1 VPPARR
7 AAQGL
12 IDAVPG
18 TAKRTFGSGVH
29 YVFHFN
35 VVWDHWRDLAGGAWL
50 TIRLSSLALVIGMAL
65 ATVCAYAKAAGP
77 GALRLIVAAYVEVI
91 RNTPFLVQIFIIYFS
106 LPALGIAVGANEAA
120 LAAMVVNFG
129 AYGTEILRAGIESVP
144 HGQIDAARALGLTR
158 LQTFRH
164 VVLFPALKTVFPA
177 LASQFILLMLAS
189 SVVSAISAVELT
201 AVTNSLQSTTF
212 RPFEFYFFATAL
224 YLAMALG
231 FRAVLGGIY
240 WRVFVRGRRS

>member
-1 VPPARR
+1 MASKNH
-7 AAQGL
+7 
-12 IDAVPG
+12 
-18 TAKRTFGSGVH
+18 TGSGVH
-29 YVFHFN
+29 YAFHFN
-35 VVWDHWRDLAGGAWL
+35 VVLDHWRDLAEGAWL
-50 TIRLSSLALVIGMAL
+50 TIQLSALAMIIGLAV

-77 GALRLIVAAYVEVI
+77 SSLRWVIAAYVDVI

-106 LPALGIAVGANEAA
+106 LPALGLSVEANEAA

-144 HGQIDAARALGLTR
+144 HGQIDAAKALGLSR

-164 VVLFPALKTVFPA
+164 VMFFPALKTVFPA

-212 RPFEFYFFATAL
+212 RPFEFYFIATGL
-224 YLAMALG
+224 YLVMALG
-231 FRAVLGGIY
+231 FRAVLGGVY
-240 WRVFVRGRRS
+240 WMVFMRRQRI

>member
-1 VPPARR
+1 
-7 AAQGL
+7 
-12 IDAVPG
+12 
-18 TAKRTFGSGVH
+18 VH

-35 VVWDHWRDLAGGAWL
+35 VVWDHWRDLAEGAWL
-50 TIRLSSLALVIGMAL
+50 TIRLSSLAMVIGLAL

-77 GALRLIVAAYVEVI
+77 SGVRWTVATYVEVI

-106 LPALGIAVGANEAA
+106 LPVLGISVGANEAA

-129 AYGTEILRAGIESVP
+129 AYGTEILRAGIESVS
-144 HGQIDAARALGLTR
+144 HGQVDAARALGLTR
-158 LQTFRH
+158 LQTFRY

-189 SVVSAISAVELT
+189 SVVSAVSAVELT

-212 RPFEFYFFATAL
+212 RPFEFYFVATGL

-240 WRVFVRGRRS
+240 WGVFVHGQRS